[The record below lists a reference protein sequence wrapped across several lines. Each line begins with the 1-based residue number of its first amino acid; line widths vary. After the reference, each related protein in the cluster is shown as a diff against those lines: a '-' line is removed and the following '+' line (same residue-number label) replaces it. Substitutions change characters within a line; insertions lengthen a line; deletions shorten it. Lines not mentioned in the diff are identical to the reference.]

1 MFVLRSNMLASVVA
15 TALGYAWRKREELH
29 RDHTCSCGTQVACP
43 SQPLPSD
50 TMQLLIRDTLDVLM
64 PILRKHQDDIRQQMV
79 QEQRQMQRVL
89 LYGPDGNTPVA

>member
-1 MFVLRSNMLASVVA
+1 
-15 TALGYAWRKREELH
+15 
-29 RDHTCSCGTQVACP
+29 
-43 SQPLPSD
+43 
-50 TMQLLIRDTLDVLM
+50 MQLLIRDTLDVLM